1 VLGIARR
8 LSTWSRGFFPGIL
21 GSPNPFFEKC
31 GLITG
36 GESDSAVMKHRTLN
50 LERQKPACTK
60 NQEPFP
66 CTSTIGS
73 SGLKPAEATGNVGF
87 SQSPRPCRSCN
98 LKWLFQKEVQRP
110 RELFLFPVRQTVK
123 SGLCPTSWQ
132 RPRRPRP
139 LETAYAQHIRQLHVK
154 GRPVSQFLFRNA
166 VHLRV

>member
-21 GSPNPFFEKC
+21 GSPNPYWWRIRFC
-31 GLITG
+31 
-36 GESDSAVMKHRTLN
+36 SDETSHSQSGT
-50 LERQKPACTK
+50 TK
-60 NQEPFP
+60 AGVYQEPG
-66 CTSTIGS
+66 TVSMYKHNWQLG
-73 SGLKPAEATGNVGF
+73 AET
-87 SQSPRPCRSCN
+87 CRSNRECGI
-98 LKWLFQKEVQRP
+98 LPVSQTMSLLQLEMVVPERSPTTQRT
-110 RELFLFPVRQTVK
+110 FPVRQTVK